1 MKIAL
6 LSPKGPLYRHRSG
19 IFKQSLRYAP
29 LTLTTLAAL
38 VPGELQAQVEIYDE
52 GVQDIDLNLEA
63 DLVGMTVIS
72 GSAPRAYELSA
83 HFRSQGIPVVLG
95 GPHITL
101 MPEEACQYADAVV
114 TGYAEQT
121 WPQLLRDFQR
131 GRLQPRYDQ
140 NKDFSLAGQ
149 PFPKREMLNRWVYS
163 TIHTFEATRACIHSC
178 DFCVVPSAWG
188 NRPYQKPIEEVVE
201 DIRQMRSN
209 RIIFLDLNLIS
220 DRDYAAA
227 LFEAL
232 IPLKVRWFGLS
243 TLLLAYDQEL
253 LDLVKRSN
261 CRGLL
266 IGFESLS
273 RQNLRHTRKGFND
286 PDRYQEVM
294 EIFHKHR
301 ISIMGCFVFGMDE
314 DTPDVFMKTAQF
326 AIDTRIDLP
335 RFAILTPFPNTP
347 LYHRL
352 KAEGRILTEDWSLY
366 DGQHVVFQPARMA
379 VDELSAGTERAW
391 KYTYSYTGIGR
402 RLAGTNREPL
412 ISIAANIGYRFYAN
426 NLDKF
431 YTCDVQL

>member
-38 VPGELQAQVEIYDE
+38 IPAELNAQVEIYDE
-52 GVQDIDLNLEA
+52 GIENIDLDLQA

-72 GSAPRAYELSA
+72 GSSPRAYEIA
-83 HFRSQGIPVVLG
+83 DYFRKKGIPVVLG
-95 GPHITL
+95 GSHVTL
-101 MPEEACQYADAVV
+101 MPDEACLHADSIV

-121 WPQLLRDFQR
+121 WPQLLRDFCH
-131 GRLQPRYDQ
+131 GKMKSRYNQ
-140 NKDFSLAGQ
+140 NGDFSLANQ
-149 PFPKREMLNRWVYS
+149 PYPRRDLVKRFSYS
-163 TIHTFEATRACIHSC
+163 TVHTFEATRACIHNC

-188 NRPYQKPIEEVVE
+188 TSPYQKPIEEVIQ
-201 DIRQMRSN
+201 DIRQMRSK
-209 RIIFLDLNLIS
+209 RLIFIDLNLIA
-220 DRDYAAA
+220 DLDYAKN

-232 IPLKVRWFGLS
+232 IPLKISWFGLS
-243 TLLLAYDQEL
+243 TLLLAYDKEL
-253 LDLVKRSN
+253 LALVAKSG

-273 RQNLRHTRKGFND
+273 GKNLHSSRKGFND
-286 PDRYQEVM
+286 PNRFPEVM
-294 EIFHKHR
+294 HIFHQHR

-326 AIDTRIDLP
+326 ALDCKIDLP
-335 RFAILTPFPNTP
+335 RYAILTPFPGTP

-352 KAEGRILTEDWSLY
+352 KEEDRVLTEDWSLY
-366 DGQHVVFQPARMA
+366 DGQHVVFEPANMSEE
-379 VDELSAGTERAW
+379 DLLSGTEKAW
-391 KYTYSYTGIGR
+391 KHTYSYSNIYR
-402 RLAGTNREPL
+402 RLAGSTRNPL
-412 ISIAANIGYRFYAN
+412 INLAANIGYRFYAN
-426 NLDKF
+426 NLNKF

>member
-38 VPGELQAQVEIYDE
+38 VPGELQTKVKIYDE
-52 GVQDIDLNLEA
+52 GIKDIDRNLQA
-63 DLVGMTVIS
+63 DLIGMTVIS
-72 GSAPRAYELSA
+72 GSSPRAYELSA
-83 HFRSQGIPVVLG
+83 HFRRRGIPVVLG

-101 MPEEACQYADAVV
+101 MPDEAQQHADAVV

-121 WPQLLRDFQR
+121 WPQLLRDFNK
-131 GRLQPRYDQ
+131 GKMKARYDQ
-140 NKDFSLAGQ
+140 NEDFSLASQ
-149 PFPKREMLNRWVYS
+149 PFPKREMLNRWAYS

-188 NRPYQKPIEEVVE
+188 IRPYQKPIEEIIK
-201 DIRQMRSN
+201 DIRQMHSR

-220 DRDYAAA
+220 DLDYAAS

-243 TLLLAYDQEL
+243 TLLLAYDTEL
-253 LDLVKRSN
+253 LDLVAKSG

-273 RQNLRHTRKGFND
+273 QKNLRHTRKGFAD
-286 PDRYQEVM
+286 PARYREVI
-294 EIFHKHR
+294 EIFHKR
-301 ISIMGCFVFGMDE
+301 KISIMGCFVFGMDE

-326 AIDTRIDLP
+326 AIDAKIDLP
-335 RFAILTPFPNTP
+335 RYAILTPFPNTP

-352 KAEGRILTEDWSLY
+352 NAEGRILTKDWSLY
-366 DGQHVVFQPARMA
+366 DGQHVVFKPVKMS
-379 VDELSAGTERAW
+379 VGELSSGTEEAW
-391 KYTYSYTGIGR
+391 KYTYSYKNISH
-402 RLAGTNREPL
+402 RLAGANREPL

-426 NLDKF
+426 HLNKF